1 MKHWKRT
8 SLFTVLVIA
17 LLVYGIFYLV
27 GLKIVKKSSG
37 DVEFAPGENTVKTA
51 TTISNN
57 KPKNIILFVADGFGF
72 SHLSL
77 SMMTQQQETSPTL
90 WEQFDIKGW
99 HDARSTYGP
108 LTDSGAS
115 ATAMATG
122 VSTNF
127 GVLGQDKDGNK
138 VTNAFEIA
146 SAQGYNTGIVTDSYF
161 WDATPAAFVA
171 HVPSRDHA
179 RDIMKQYAA
188 SEVDIV
194 FGELEDVGEDEVPTE
209 EETLDILEQRFQLLD
224 ESLTLPEQDS
234 ILKPIAAIYEED
246 EVQDLNSTPNLTTL
260 TDKALSY
267 LTSQDKPFILL
278 VECEEMD
285 SGSHRNDSD
294 RVVNGLKSIQKT
306 LSQLLD
312 FAKANGETLI
322 VFTTDHETGGLAI
335 VSDDNYPSMQLIW
348 ASGDHTA

>member
-146 SAQGYNTGIVTDSYF
+146 SAQGYNTGI
-161 WDATPAAFVA
+161 
-171 HVPSRDHA
+171 
-179 RDIMKQYAA
+179 
-188 SEVDIV
+188 
-194 FGELEDVGEDEVPTE
+194 
-209 EETLDILEQRFQLLD
+209 
-224 ESLTLPEQDS
+224 
-234 ILKPIAAIYEED
+234 
-246 EVQDLNSTPNLTTL
+246 
-260 TDKALSY
+260 
-267 LTSQDKPFILL
+267 
-278 VECEEMD
+278 
-285 SGSHRNDSD
+285 
-294 RVVNGLKSIQKT
+294 
-306 LSQLLD
+306 
-312 FAKANGETLI
+312 
-322 VFTTDHETGGLAI
+322 
-335 VSDDNYPSMQLIW
+335 
-348 ASGDHTA
+348 